1 MPELCWHWSGGKGLP
16 TGCLSGPLN
25 ILVLWEER
33 QGREAGF
40 WRRVTLLLAGR
51 PCHSGGFIAL
61 GLLRIGRG
69 SAQCTFY
76 KTHIRTR
83 DFT

>member
-1 MPELCWHWSGGKGLP
+1 MPELCWQWSGGKGFP

-40 WRRVTLLLAGR
+40 CRRETLPLRRLYCTGITKDR
-51 PCHSGGFIAL
+51 QGL
-61 GLLRIGRG
+61 GTVYIL
-69 SAQCTFY
+69 
-76 KTHIRTR
+76 
-83 DFT
+83 